1 MQYLKNVLIKEV
13 DGTRTGDKVFYIDN
27 LPITLLMKL
36 EPKRIIDYTDP
47 QQRIVNDFVLTDEG
61 RKKFTGEKEWVLLPG
76 IEKSQSGDE
85 GYCFH
90 TAYNEAKQRLLDIDN
105 YIRANMPVLERI
117 PSRIP
122 YALQPGLLSSSARP
136 LHTLPRV
143 VLPEPVSPPAKAVQ
157 AEASTV
163 VLPKATKVRKPRKP
177 MTEEQKK
184 AAADRMAKARAA
196 KKASV

>member
-1 MQYLKNVLIKEV
+1 MQYLKNILIKEV
-13 DGTRTGDKVFYIDN
+13 DGTKTGDKVYYVDN

-47 QQRIVNDFVLTDEG
+47 QQRIVNDFVMTDEG

-90 TAYNEAKQRLLDIDN
+90 TAYNEAKMRLLDIDN
-105 YIRANMPVLERI
+105 YIRATMPVLDRI
-117 PSRIP
+117 PARIP
-122 YALQPGLLSSSARP
+122 YAMQPGLMSSAARP

-143 VLPEPVSPPAKAVQ
+143 VLPEPVSPPAQAVQ
-157 AEASTV
+157 AVTPSA
-163 VLPKATKVRKPRKP
+163 VLPQTKIRKPKKP

-184 AAADRMAKARAA
+184 AAAERMAKARAA